1 MQVRAHLCIDKVE
14 IMGKER
20 RKDAYTFILLLGV
33 VSLLG
38 DFVYEGGRSVA
49 GPYLAF
55 LGASSIAIGFIA
67 GSGELIGYALRI
79 VSGWTA
85 DKTSQY
91 WTMTIIGYSLI
102 LCIPLLAFAGMWQI
116 AAMMYIVER
125 VGKALRA
132 PSRDVLLSNATKQTG
147 RGWGF
152 GIHEALD
159 QIGAVVGPLTFT
171 AIFLIHGGYKT
182 GFAYLLIPA
191 ILCIMVVFIARW
203 KYPHPEKMEDEE
215 KAFVESK
222 VPKKLTSVFWYYCA
236 FTLLVVMGFSSFT
249 LMSYHWDKI
258 GTVGDSVIPVFYAI
272 AMGIDAVVA
281 LIIGKAYD
289 KYGLVLLA
297 VLPIMTLLIPFF
309 AFTSSWTFALI
320 SIVFW
325 GVAMGVQETIMRAA
339 IADLTHIK
347 KRGIAYGIFNTING
361 VGLFIGASVMGI
373 LYSWNISHI
382 MIFVTIMVIAS
393 LPFLSVICRQCKFN
407 AQSNKY

>member
-1 MQVRAHLCIDKVE
+1 
-14 IMGKER
+14 
-20 RKDAYTFILLLGV
+20 
-33 VSLLG
+33 
-38 DFVYEGGRSVA
+38 
-49 GPYLAF
+49 
-55 LGASSIAIGFIA
+55 
-67 GSGELIGYALRI
+67 
-79 VSGWTA
+79 
-85 DKTSQY
+85 
-91 WTMTIIGYSLI
+91 
-102 LCIPLLAFAGMWQI
+102 
-116 AAMMYIVER
+116 
-125 VGKALRA
+125 
-132 PSRDVLLSNATKQTG
+132 
-147 RGWGF
+147 
-152 GIHEALD
+152 
-159 QIGAVVGPLTFT
+159 
-171 AIFLIHGGYKT
+171 
-182 GFAYLLIPA
+182 
-191 ILCIMVVFIARW
+191 
-203 KYPHPEKMEDEE
+203 MEDEE

-309 AFTSSWTFALI
+309 AFTRSWTFALI

-347 KRGIAYGIFNTING
+347 KRGIAYGIFNTIYG

-393 LPFLSVICRQCKFN
+393 LPFLSVICRQCKFD
-407 AQSNKY
+407 AQSTKY